1 MTLEDEA
8 NWAEAAVDADGFVN
22 ALDDCLGKVVTAR
35 LSAGRRRNIVVI
47 G

>member
-1 MTLEDEA
+1 MTLEEVA
-8 NWAEAAVDADGFVN
+8 NWEDAAVDADGFVN
-22 ALDDCLGKVVTAR
+22 ALEDCLGRVKAAR